1 MVDDSLDGVVEDRSL
16 LIGILFLL
24 FVLQLVQSFLSP
36 LFFFLQL
43 LMSLVLQEI
52 FKDANVLLI
61 LILHLLI
68 AVELLF
74 IDLNFFK
81 IYFLFIRQQLRL

>member
-81 IYFLFIRQQLRL
+81 IYFLFIRQQLGL

>member
-74 IDLNFFK
+74 IDLNLFK
-81 IYFLFIRQQLRL
+81 IYLLFIRQQLRL

>member
-1 MVDDSLDGVVEDRSL
+1 MVDDSLEGVVEDGSL
-16 LIGILFLL
+16 LVGILFLL
-24 FVLQLVQSFLSP
+24 FVLQLVQSFFSP
-36 LFFFLQL
+36 LFFFLHL
-43 LMSLVLQEI
+43 LLSLVLQEI
-52 FKDANVLLI
+52 LKDTNILLI

-81 IYFLFIRQQLRL
+81 IYFLFIRQQLGL

>member
-52 FKDANVLLI
+52 LKDANVLLI

-74 IDLNFFK
+74 IDLNLFK